1 MAETSE
7 LDLVVKYANQKG
19 GGSDGQLVI
28 DDVELSVSR
37 DNRIRHGI
45 GNSDPQYIEKGN
57 KTYTFSTTTMMTSA
71 AANALANIDSG
82 DAETQTVYLKDND
95 VITGQSEGMVFNDL
109 TFSSSDDGDTTV
121 SVDADLLNVEWT
133 NEGSNEG

>member
-45 GNSDPQYIEKGN
+45 GNEDPQYIEKGN
-57 KTYTFSTTTMMTSA
+57 KTYTFSTTTMMTTA

-82 DAETQTVYLKDND
+82 DAETQTVYLKDDD

-133 NEGSNEG
+133 NEG